1 MKLSDREDLRIPD
14 FKMQKFALIGK
25 NVSKSLSPAL
35 FSAAYPNS
43 DQTYGLIESDDAAKA
58 LDIFLSHGYKGANI
72 TSPYKESFMDFSD
85 FHDEISQKIGVT
97 NLILNSNGKL
107 TSYNT
112 DYYGVK
118 DPLTARGLKVGKAVV
133 AGAGGAARAAVLAL
147 KDLGMEVTVVNRTY
161 EKAETLAK
169 QFNVSYQ
176 PLEQISDL
184 LKNSQLLIYTI
195 DEPLMGLDTADF
207 RNLTIFEANYKN
219 PNLNSKKCIEYISG
233 KEWLVSQAIP
243 SFMLFTGI
251 KPDLKAMQMVAV
263 NC

>member
-1 MKLSDREDLRIPD
+1 MRLSDREDLRIPD
-14 FKMQKFALIGK
+14 FIMYKFALIGN

-35 FSAAYPNS
+35 FRAAYP
-43 DQTYGLIESDDAAKA
+43 DTDWIYGLIESDDAAKA
-58 LDIFLSHGYKGANI
+58 LDIFLSNGYKGANI
-72 TSPYKESFMDFSD
+72 TSPYKESFMDFCD
-85 FHDEISQKIGVT
+85 DHDEISQKIGVT
-97 NLILNSNGKL
+97 NLILNSNGNL
-107 TSYNT
+107 ISYNT

-118 DPLTARGLKVGKAVV
+118 DPLSARGFKSGKAVV

-147 KDLGMEVTVVNRTY
+147 KDLGMEVTVVNRTVK
-161 EKAETLAK
+161 KAEDLAK

-176 PLEQISDL
+176 PAEQISDL
-184 LKNSQLLIYTI
+184 LKNSHLLLYTI
-195 DEPLMGLDTADF
+195 DEPLMGLETADF

-233 KEWLVSQAIP
+233 REWLVSQAIP

-251 KPDLKAMQMVAV
+251 KPDLNAMKMVAV